1 MGSVSLGTILM
12 SGKEGKEKESD
23 EAFMEVFCILQMR

>member
-12 SGKEGKEKESD
+12 SGKEGKEKESS
-23 EAFMEVFCILQMR
+23 EVFEVFCIL